1 MVVQKANEVYKLT
14 DFVDALKITEIRDRD
29 YLFTFFNGFTGNAYV
44 FRIYKEVFD
53 KMYEARQIID
63 MKVDVFDPKEQIEE
77 LKRER
82 DKMVS

>member
-1 MVVQKANEVYKLT
+1 MPMQEYNVALKLT

-29 YLFTFFNGFTGNAYV
+29 YMFTFFNGFTGNAYV

-53 KMYEARQIID
+53 KMMEARQIID

-77 LKRER
+77 MKKKREQ
-82 DKMVS
+82 MVV